1 MITLRFDGLFRTLY
15 PNNNIEEKTGL
26 MCYGWVIYRDGRLVA
41 HGHGAYARPE
51 DASSNSAEYLAL
63 IEGLHALRDM
73 GIKHEPVEIIGDARS
88 VIDQMVGMAGVNAPQ
103 ARMLNQRARRIARH
117 FRALTWVWQPR
128 SNNHAADQ
136 LTRRALRQVNS
147 DRQSIRQALQS
158 ALGPHR
164 GMTALFDLCVFSNI

>member
-15 PNNNIEEKTGL
+15 PNNNPEEKTGL

-88 VIDQMVGMAGVNAPQ
+88 VIDQMVGHGGG
-103 ARMLNQRARRIARH
+103 QR
-117 FRALTWVWQPR
+117 T
-128 SNNHAADQ
+128 
-136 LTRRALRQVNS
+136 T
-147 DRQSIRQALQS
+147 
-158 ALGPHR
+158 GPHAKPAR
-164 GMTALFDLCVFSNI
+164 TADSASFSSPNLGLAAAQQ